1 MRGVAKPGGLGENP
15 SPRRTETTALI
26 PLPAKFVVRWR
37 WPIVAA
43 WALVT
48 ALFIPLAKNVHH
60 FLQVGGQEMPDAES
74 TRAELIVR
82 QRFNTPFPAF
92 AVAVIHHDSLTIAD
106 AAYQRYVDSLT
117 AGLARLPF
125 VLGTINWRRGG
136 DVSFRSADGKT
147 TFIIAGLRQV
157 NDNDPTTD
165 VPIVRDSLRSMQASY
180 GASFSTLL
188 TGGPA
193 FDFDTRSIAA
203 EDSERL
209 ERAVIPLALLLLVI
223 AFGTLVAAAV
233 PVVVGFIAI
242 EITLGMIAMLA
253 SANITPMSI
262 FVLNITT
269 MMGLGVGIDYS
280 LLVVTRFREELEA
293 GAHRFEAAERTIR
306 TASQAVI
313 TSGAT
318 VIVGLAALLIVPL
331 PETRSVG
338 IGGLIVVASA
348 ILMSISFLP
357 ALLAILG
364 HRINFPGVL
373 AARLARFRSEVG
385 WNKYAMGIS
394 RHPERAVYL
403 SGIAILLL
411 ASPVLA
417 VKIGLPSSGWFPS
430 ETEAGRGLTQLQA
443 MNQGGTLYPIKVV
456 LQMKDGSAALEP
468 DRLRGLRA
476 VSNAIRLDPRVKQVR
491 GIVDLRPGVPLWQYA
506 EAYADTAA
514 ARARQPD
521 LFRAYLS
528 RDGSATA
535 YDVFLED
542 SVTLEGSLDVVKHVR
557 AIEPD
562 SLPGLRDSELLV
574 GGFAASSL
582 DFQNELLRRF
592 PGLVLMVL
600 GVTGIML
607 GIVFRSVLVPV
618 KAVIMNSLSVAASF
632 GVTVV
637 VFQWG
642 FGSRLIGLAEPARAI
657 FILGPVLV
665 FAIVF
670 GLSMDY
676 EVFLLSR
683 IKEEFDQSHDNDA
696 ATVAGLS
703 ATGATITSA
712 ALIMI
717 LVFGAFAF
725 ARVLA
730 VQLVGF
736 GLAVAVLLDAT
747 LIRMVMVPGVMHLA
761 GRWNWWPGYR
771 RPKGASGHYRR
782 GSGETPSGVP
792 HS

>member
-1 MRGVAKPGGLGENP
+1 
-15 SPRRTETTALI
+15 
-26 PLPAKFVVRWR
+26 VRWR

-43 WALVT
+43 WVLIT
-48 ALFIPLAKNVHH
+48 ALFVPLASEVHH
-60 FLQVGGQEMPDAES
+60 SLQVGGQEMPEAES
-74 TRAELIVR
+74 TRAEMIVR
-82 QRFNTPFPAF
+82 QRFSSPYPAF
-92 AVAVIHHDSLTIAD
+92 VVAVIRHDTLTLGQPRFAG
-106 AAYQRYVDSLT
+106 YVDSIT
-117 AGLARLPF
+117 VGLSRMGF
-125 VLGTINWRRGG
+125 VLGTINWRSGADRG
-136 DVSFRSADGKT
+136 FRSADGHT
-147 TFIIAGLRQV
+147 TFVIAGVRQEK
-157 NDNDPTTD
+157 DNDPTTY
-165 VPIVRDSLRSMQASY
+165 VPMIREELQRIRQRY
-180 GASFSTLL
+180 GPSFTTLL
-188 TGGPA
+188 TGSPA
-193 FDFDTRSIAA
+193 FDYDTRTVAA
-203 EDSERL
+203 DDSAKI
-209 ERAVIPLALLLLVI
+209 ERAVIPLALLLLVV
-223 AFGTLVAAAV
+223 AFGAIVAAAV
-233 PVVVGFIAI
+233 PVAVGFIAI
-242 EITLGMIAMLA
+242 EVTLGIIAVLA
-253 SANITPMSI
+253 AQMHMSI

-293 GAHRFEAAERTIR
+293 GAHPHEAAERTIR

-313 TSGAT
+313 TSGLT
-318 VIVGLAALLIVPL
+318 VIVGLAALLVVPL

-338 IGGLIVVASA
+338 ISGLVVVSTA
-348 ILMSISFLP
+348 ILLSISFLP
-357 ALLAILG
+357 ALLAIIG
-364 HRINFPGVL
+364 RRVDWPSVM

-385 WNKYAMGIS
+385 WNRYALGIS
-394 RHPERAVYL
+394 RHPMRAVIL
-403 SGIAILLL
+403 SGLAILLL
-411 ASPVLA
+411 AAPVWR
-417 VKIGLPSSGWFPS
+417 VRIGLPASGWFPTD
-430 ETEAGRGLTQLQA
+430 TEAGRGLAVLQD
-443 MNQGGTLYPIKVV
+443 MNQGGTLYPVKVV
-456 LQMKDGSAALEP
+456 LTMKDSSQALDL

-476 VSNAIRLDPRVKQVR
+476 VSNAIRQEPRVRQVR
-491 GIVDLRPGVPLWQYA
+491 GIVDAIPGVQLLYYVQ
-506 EAYADTAA
+506 AYADTAR
-514 ARARQPD
+514 ARARAPD

-528 RDGSATA
+528 RDGHAVA

-542 SVTLEGSLDVVKHVR
+542 SVSLEGSLEVVRHIR
-557 AIEPD
+557 MIASD
-562 SLPGLRDSELLV
+562 SLPFLANSELLV

-582 DFQNELLRRF
+582 DFQDELVRRF
-592 PGLVLMVL
+592 PSLILLVL
-600 GVTGIML
+600 GVTGLML
-607 GIVFRSVLVPV
+607 GIVFRSVLVPI
-618 KAVIMNSLSVAASF
+618 KAVIMNSLSVAAAF
-632 GVTVV
+632 GLTVV

-642 FGSRLIGLAEPARAI
+642 FGSRMIGLEEPTQAI

-771 RPKGASGHYRR
+771 RPKGSGGHYRR
-782 GSGETPSGVP
+782 GSGGAEPPTGVP